1 MKKITSVILTIV
13 LCLSLGSQAF
23 AAGFTD
29 IKDQSVLYGAETLRM
44 LGVVD
49 GVGDNRFSPDTSLT
63 RAQFCKMA
71 VVIQG
76 QGSLADS
83 YMSRTIFPDVKA
95 SHWARGYINLMASS
109 QNPLLRGFSDGTF
122 RPDAQ
127 LTYAQAVTI
136 LIRLLGYSDADAG
149 MQWPKGYIDL
159 AGRIGLLKG
168 LEGHSVEG
176 SVTRGDTVKL
186 FINLL
191 NAQTKAGAAYIAG
204 IGTATAGAILFKYD
218 DELLYTSKGSFP
230 VKGDMND
237 TFIGKMGTLVT
248 DSKGKVLTFLVDS
261 ESSSQTAVLS
271 QIQADWIITDK
282 DVKYTVEATTKLYV
296 NNLEQTY
303 SSYWININKGSGAVL
318 YFDKDGKLS
327 TISVSTAQAGS
338 VAVVKSSDFRE
349 AAAALTKNATG
360 YTVLKNG
367 FTAAV
372 SDAKLYDV
380 AVYDAQSKVLTLTD
394 NKVTG
399 CYENAGPN
407 TVSPETV
414 TVLGHKFTVLESARN
429 DLTAFNV
436 GDEITLLPTAD
447 NSVAGVLSADTL
459 KVEMVGILRPSSNAN
474 EVKIDLIGSLPTG
487 DDLTK
492 LGGITVTGKSA
503 YAPASYVGELVYLRS
518 YTQSGSVMLS
528 ISLLTSSI
536 TGSLYVNER
545 KLGVTRLSSNVKV
558 FERVS
563 GGSLQQI
570 YYSSITQAMVSSS
583 KINVAHLD
591 RNGEVDVLVLND
603 VTGDLYEYG
612 FIKSGSGG
620 IELTT
625 PDGIKPYE
633 SNYTFTENAAA
644 GVAVYNKESGLV
656 RIVELLKVTG
666 ISRSAFT
673 VADNGSTT
681 VELPSMVLPVSDE
694 VICYNAKTGIWFDK
708 LDEARAFA
716 EKLTVYYDKLPDN
729 GGKVRIVVVE

>member
-83 YMSRTIFPDVKA
+83 YMSRTIFPDVKV

-122 RPDAQ
+122 RPDEK

-136 LIRLLGYSDADAG
+136 LIRLLGYSDEDAG

-168 LEGHSVEG
+168 LEGHSVDG

-186 FINLL
+186 LINLL
-191 NAQTKAGAAYIAG
+191 GAQTKAGAAYIAG
-204 IGTATAGAILFKYD
+204 IGTATTGAILFKYE

-230 VKGDMND
+230 VKGEMND

-248 DSKGKVLTFLVDS
+248 DSKGKVLTFMIDS

-271 QIQADWIITDK
+271 QIQAGWIVTDK
-282 DVKYTVEATTKLYV
+282 DVKYTVEPTTKLYV
-296 NNLEQTY
+296 NNTEQTY
-303 SSYWININKGSGAVL
+303 SSYWININKGSVAVL

-327 TISVSTAQAGS
+327 YINVSSGRTDS
-338 VAVVKSSDFRE
+338 AVVVKTSDFR
-349 AAAALTKNATG
+349 AGAAALTKGATD

-367 FTAAV
+367 FTATV

-380 AVYDAQSKVLTLTD
+380 AVYDPQSKVLTLTD

-407 TVSPETV
+407 MVSPETV

-429 DLTAFNV
+429 DLSAFKV
-436 GDEITLLPTAD
+436 GDEITLLLTAD
-447 NSVAGVLSADTL
+447 NSVAGVISADTL
-459 KVEMVGILRPSSNAN
+459 RVDMVGIFKSSS
-474 EVKIDLIGSLPTG
+474 GSAVTIELLNG
-487 DDLTK
+487 L
-492 LGGITVTGKSA
+492 TVTGRSS
-503 YAPASYVGELVYLRS
+503 YAPASYTGELVYVRS
-518 YTQSGSVMLS
+518 YTQSGSAMLS
-528 ISLLTSSI
+528 VSLLTSSSI

-545 KLGVTRLSSNVKV
+545 KLGITRLSKNIKV

-563 GGSLQQI
+563 GGPLTAI
-570 YYSSITQAMVSSS
+570 DYNSITQSMVPSSR
-583 KINVAHLD
+583 INVAHLD
-591 RNGEVDVLVLND
+591 NNGEVDVIVLND
-603 VTGDLYEYG
+603 ATGDLYEYG

-620 IELTT
+620 IELST
-625 PDGIKPYE
+625 PAGVKNYN
-633 SNYTFTENAAA
+633 SNYTFTENSAA
-644 GVAVYNKESGLV
+644 GVAIYNLTDPNREKDLA
-656 RIVELLKVTG
+656 RIVELFKAAG

-673 VADNGSTT
+673 VADNGRTT
-681 VELPSMVLPVSDE
+681 VELPSMVLPVSDK
-694 VICYNAKTGIWFDK
+694 VICYNARTGVWFAS

-716 EKLTVYYDKLPDN
+716 EKLTVYYDKLPEN